1 MLRNHQVVRLQAVLV
16 HEHGAV
22 EHLQAYL
29 ARMHPMLR
37 KQRIRYKIFIVDQV
51 DEKRF
56 NRAKLLNVG
65 AVLASKSVD
74 IGKISKGR
82 DTRFCFIFHDVD
94 LLPQSEQTLYSCPH
108 KDESPRHL
116 SVYVDTHKHTNM
128 YGAIRHRRGH
138 QTRASKSR

>member
-1 MLRNHQVVRLQAVLV
+1 
-16 HEHGAV
+16 
-22 EHLQAYL
+22 
-29 ARMHPMLR
+29 MLR

-56 NRAKLLNVG
+56 SLGQSFRVG
-65 AVLASKSVD
+65 LVLASKSVD

-108 KDESPRHL
+108 KD
-116 SVYVDTHKHTNM
+116 
-128 YGAIRHRRGH
+128 
-138 QTRASKSR
+138 